1 MAMRTAAFFD
11 MDKTLL
17 RCNSGRLWIS
27 YLRRR
32 GEMTRVQMLRALA
45 WLVQYKFAVL
55 NFESVT
61 RRVVAGMDGDDER
74 ELAEKCRHWVQDE
87 VLREVQ
93 AAARER
99 IERHRRD
106 GHLCVILSSSQP
118 YVTEPLAEALGLD
131 GVLCT
136 RLEVEGGKFTGRIRP
151 PVCYGPG
158 KVHWAEQ
165 FAAEKQIDLASSWFY
180 SDSYSDL
187 PMLQRVGQRVVINP
201 DVRLRHYARRAGWTV
216 EEWR

>member
-1 MAMRTAAFFD
+1 MQAAAFFD

-17 RCNSGRLWIS
+17 RCNSGRLWIN

-32 GEMTRVQMLRALA
+32 GEMTRLQMIRALG

-55 NFESVT
+55 DFEGMT
-61 RRVVAGMDGDDER
+61 KRVVAGMVGDDEA
-74 ELAEKCRHWVQDE
+74 ELEHKCRQWVADE
-87 VLREVQ
+87 VLPEVHRP
-93 AAARER
+93 ARER
-99 IERHRRD
+99 IEQHRKD
-106 GHLCVILSSSQP
+106 GELCIILSSSSR

-136 RLEVEGGKFTGRIRP
+136 RVEVEGGKFTGRIHS

-165 FAAEKQIDLASSWFY
+165 FATEKQIDLASSWFY
-180 SDSYSDL
+180 TDSYSDL
-187 PMLQRVGQRVVINP
+187 PMLQRVGRRVVINP
-201 DVRLRHYARRAGWTV
+201 DPRLRRYARRAGWTV